1 MRRLHL
7 YFLVFLLVITGL
19 GIFAWKSQVL
29 DFPILPSQRAESW
42 RFEIRADL
50 ELDGEPAIF
59 STYVPQT
66 QGRFGITDETYLSS
80 GFGLTRTTDNLGN
93 ELAVWS
99 VRDHSGP
106 ATLIYQADIYRF
118 SSAMSSENP
127 EDLSAVLEIGR
138 EEIGATE
145 RVALEQFVDSLEQGS
160 ADTETFLAQLISRL
174 NAEDPQDYEVLLL
187 GNNGPSLLRKSEV
200 AQRALRTYNIPARA
214 VHGVELGDIDR
225 EAELYHWVEILMD
238 GEWREYSLEGHDTPL
253 PENLLP
259 LWRGVTP
266 QMQLSGA
273 ELSNLTLSFAEQS
286 RPRIS
291 LANLN
296 TELEDSFVGK
306 LTFYQLP
313 VDTQAVYRLL
323 MLVPLGALVIV
334 ILRQVVGL
342 KTFGTFMPVLIALAF
357 RETQLVTGLLMFTG
371 LVAVGL
377 FFRFYFERLKLLFV
391 PRLSAVLTVVI
402 LIMAV
407 ASTGLETVRLG
418 MGLSIALFP
427 IVILAMTIERMSI
440 VWEEYGP
447 FESIKEGFG
456 SGLAAVIAYFVMNIW
471 EVEHLLFTFPEL
483 LLVILALMLLFG
495 RYTGY
500 RLIEL
505 YRFRSLMK
513 RKSS

>member
-7 YFLVFLLVITGL
+7 YLLVLLLTVTGL
-19 GIFAWKSQVL
+19 GIFAWKAEVL
-29 DFPILPSQRAESW
+29 DFPILPSQRADSW

-50 ELDGEPAIF
+50 QLDGEPAIF

-66 QGRFGITDETYLSS
+66 QGSFGVTDETYLSS
-80 GFGLTRTTDNLGN
+80 GFGLTRTTDDLGN

-99 VRDHSGP
+99 VRDRTGP

-118 SSAMSSENP
+118 SSDMASDGPKE
-127 EDLSAVLEIGR
+127 LSPVLEIGT
-138 EEIGATE
+138 EELSGTE
-145 RVALEQFVDSLEQGS
+145 RVALEQFVENLEQGS
-160 ADTETFLAQLISRL
+160 ADTETFVAQLVSRL
-174 NAEDPQDYEVLLL
+174 NAENPRDYEVLLF
-187 GNNGPSLLRKSEV
+187 GSDGPSPQRRAEV
-200 AQRALRTYNIPARA
+200 AQKALRMYDVPARA

-225 EAELYHWVEILMD
+225 EAELYHWIEILMD
-238 GEWREYSLEGHDTPL
+238 GQWQAYSLEGQDATM

-259 LWRGVTP
+259 LWRGITP

-273 ELSNLTLSFAEQS
+273 ELSDMTLSYAAQS

-296 TELEDSFVGK
+296 TELQNSFVGK

-313 VDTQAVYRLL
+313 VDTQAVYRVL

-357 RETQLVTGLLMFTG
+357 RETQLVTGLLMFSG

-391 PRLSAVLTVVI
+391 PRLSAVLTIVI

-407 ASTGLETVRLG
+407 ASTLLETVRLG

-427 IVILAMTIERMSI
+427 IVILAMIIERMSI

-447 FESIKEGFG
+447 VESIKEGLG
-456 SGLAAVIAYFVMNIW
+456 SALAAVAAYFVMNIW

-500 RLIEL
+500 RVIEL

-513 RKSS
+513 QKSR